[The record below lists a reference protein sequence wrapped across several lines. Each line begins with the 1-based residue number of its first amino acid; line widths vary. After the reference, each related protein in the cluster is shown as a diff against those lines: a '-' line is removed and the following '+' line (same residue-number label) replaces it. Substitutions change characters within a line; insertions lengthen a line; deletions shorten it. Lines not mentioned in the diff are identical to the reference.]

1 VSTEPTS
8 SSLLD
13 ELATLFAG
21 APTPEMILECRPSPS
36 SIDRAN
42 RLLEMSRNNLLDEDA
57 RQELE
62 QFEQAER
69 LMRLVKARI
78 RANQTRALP
87 PR

>member
-1 VSTEPTS
+1 MSTVPTS

-21 APTPEMILECRPSPS
+21 APTPEMILEFRPTPS

-42 RLLEMSRNNLLDEDA
+42 RLLEMSRNNALDEDC
-57 RQELE
+57 REELE
-62 QFEQAER
+62 QCEQAER
-69 LMRLVKARI
+69 LMRLVKARL
-78 RANQTRALP
+78 RANQTRVVP

>member
-1 VSTEPTS
+1 MSTVPTS

-13 ELATLFAG
+13 VLATLFAG
-21 APTPEMILECRPSPS
+21 APTPEMILEFRPSAT

-42 RLLEMSRNNLLDEDA
+42 RLLEMSRNNSLDEDA
-57 RQELE
+57 RHGLE

-69 LMRLVKARI
+69 LMRLVKARL
-78 RANQTRALP
+78 RANQTGLLP

>member
-1 VSTEPTS
+1 MSTEPTS

-21 APTPEMILECRPSPS
+21 APTSEMILECRPSPS

-57 RQELE
+57 RQDLE

-69 LMRLVKARI
+69 LMRLVKARS
-78 RANQTRALP
+78 RANQTTALP

>member
-1 VSTEPTS
+1 MSTEPTS

-13 ELATLFAG
+13 ELATLFAR
-21 APTPEMILECRPSPS
+21 APTPEMILEFHPSPS

-42 RLLEMSRNNLLDEDA
+42 RLLEMSRNNSLDEDA
-57 RQELE
+57 RQGLE

-69 LMRLVKARI
+69 LMRLVKARL
-78 RANQTRALP
+78 RANQTGLLP

>member
-1 VSTEPTS
+1 MSTVPTS
-8 SSLLD
+8 SSLFD

-21 APTPEMILECRPSPS
+21 APTPEMILKFRPSAT

-42 RLLEMSRNNLLDEDA
+42 RLLEMSRNNSVDEDA

-69 LMRLVKARI
+69 LMRLVKARS
-78 RANQTRALP
+78 RANQTGVLP

>member
-1 VSTEPTS
+1 MATVPTS
-8 SSLLD
+8 SSLFV

-21 APTPEMILECRPSPS
+21 APTPEMILEFRPSPS

-42 RLLEMSRNNLLDEDA
+42 RLLEMSRNNSLDEDA
-57 RQELE
+57 RQEL
-62 QFEQAER
+62 EQAER

-78 RANQTRALP
+78 HANQIKALP

>member
-1 VSTEPTS
+1 MSTVPTS

-21 APTPEMILECRPSPS
+21 APTPEMILEFRPSRS

-42 RLLEMSRNNLLDEDA
+42 RLLEMSRNNSLDEDA
-57 RQELE
+57 RQEL
-62 QFEQAER
+62 EQAER

-78 RANQTRALP
+78 HANQIKALP